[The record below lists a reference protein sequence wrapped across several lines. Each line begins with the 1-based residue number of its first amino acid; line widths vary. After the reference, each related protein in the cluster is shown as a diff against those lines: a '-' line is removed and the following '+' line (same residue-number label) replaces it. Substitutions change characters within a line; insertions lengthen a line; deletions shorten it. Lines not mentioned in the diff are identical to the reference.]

1 MSSLKPIALV
11 TGGSRGIG
19 AAICEELAGSGYHV
33 WINFQNSR
41 DAALGVKSRIEAKGG
56 TATLLGFDVK
66 ERESIGRLAEK
77 WLEDE
82 SPIEALVNS
91 AGIIADNLLFHMND
105 KEWDDVIR
113 TNLDGSFFVSRAIA
127 RHMIRQ
133 RIKGRIINIA
143 SYAGVVGNRG
153 QVNYSA
159 SKGGMI
165 TMGKAMARELAR
177 FGILVNT
184 VAPGFIKTEMTDEV
198 PHDLVKKMVPLRRM
212 GEAEEVAGI
221 VGFLC
226 SPAASYIT
234 GQVIGVDGGLPS

>member
-1 MSSLKPIALV
+1 MSPAKPIALV

-19 AAICEELAGSGYHV
+19 AAICEELAKSGYHV
-33 WINFQNSR
+33 WINFVNSR
-41 DAALGVKSRIEAKGG
+41 DAALSVKKNIEAEGG
-56 TATLLGFDVK
+56 SATLLELDVK
-66 ERESIGRLAEK
+66 ERGQMAELAEK
-77 WLEDE
+77 WLEDQ
-82 SPIEALVNS
+82 SPIEVLVNS
-91 AGIIADNLLFHMND
+91 AGIIADNLLFHMSD
-105 KEWDDVIR
+105 EEWDNVIR
-113 TNLDGSFFVSRAIA
+113 TNLDGSFFVSRAVA

-133 RIKGRIINIA
+133 RTKGRIINIA

-184 VAPGFIKTEMTDEV
+184 VAPGFIKTEMTAEV
-198 PHDLVKKMVPLRRM
+198 PPDLVKKMVPLRRM
-212 GEAEEVAGI
+212 GEPKEVAGI
-221 VGFLC
+221 VRFLC